1 MANELAAWSDQLAAT
16 VEMAGQHV
24 VALQNPNNTFAAGIL
39 WPMADSAVVV
49 TANHALHQQEIHGV
63 LLPSGRLENRA
74 MSGVPLFP
82 PISHV
87 GGAPISPISLKWA
100 LDSVE
105 EKILWKNCTG
115 LTKP

>member
-49 TANHALHQQEIHGV
+49 TADHALHQQEIHGV
-63 LLPSGRLENRA
+63 VLPSGRLVGASVAGRDPGTDNRRPA
-74 MSGVPLFP
+74 P
-82 PISHV
+82 
-87 GGAPISPISLKWA
+87 GGNRRCACAPSAGPSL
-100 LDSVE
+100 
-105 EKILWKNCTG
+105 
-115 LTKP
+115 